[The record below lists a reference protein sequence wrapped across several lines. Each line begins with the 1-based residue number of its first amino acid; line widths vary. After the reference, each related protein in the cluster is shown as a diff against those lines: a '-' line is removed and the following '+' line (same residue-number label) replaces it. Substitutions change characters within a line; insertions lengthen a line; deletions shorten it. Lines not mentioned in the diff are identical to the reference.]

1 MSILDVRYLLAAL
14 LASSVTAQT
23 PQPKMG
29 APLAGLT
36 ASQLQ
41 KFLTGRGDFQH
52 QFTVP
57 QGLGPIF
64 NQSACSSC
72 HNNPI
77 GGPGSIEVF
86 RFGFYDT
93 ETGFDPLAS
102 LGGSLLQAQAI
113 NVACQEVI
121 PPQANVTANRVTPST
136 MGIGLV
142 EAIADADIAYH
153 AANPPSAQ
161 VSGRAHMVTP
171 LETPAGPLRVGR
183 FGWKAQVATV
193 LTFSG
198 DASMNELGFTNRLA
212 PNENAPNGNQTLLLQ
227 WDNVPDPEDGPDA
240 QGQHFIDRI
249 TDFQRYLAAPPQTPR
264 SGMTGETLFNNV
276 GCAHCHIAA
285 FTTRNDP
292 TLEAAISNKP
302 IKPYSDFLLHD
313 MGTAADFIADGMADI
328 QELRTPLLW
337 GVRSRD
343 PLWHDGRVAGG
354 TLQSRILGPGG
365 VIALHN
371 AFGSEAQP
379 AAQAFLALPPADQL
393 KVVAFLDS
401 LGRAEFD
408 WDGNNVRGRPDLAAF
423 LVAQNGGPYTPD
435 SPEAVF
441 DFNQDGWVD
450 SVDFNVF
457 AQVYEED
464 CNNNSTNDLQDVLTG
479 WSADSNQNYVPDEC
493 EFCQTDL
500 GFAGAGT
507 LTLQMCGDQLSTNF
521 SRATFQLRG
530 GPPNGP
536 VLIGIGFASNPHLIT
551 PTEYLVPLEPLAA
564 LVTFF
569 SFDSF
574 GELRTVVLGTGNV
587 PLTSWVF
594 QAATFTGSAFD
605 LSNALTVSVGTF

>member
-1 MSILDVRYLLAAL
+1 
-14 LASSVTAQT
+14 
-23 PQPKMG
+23 
-29 APLAGLT
+29 
-36 ASQLQ
+36 
-41 KFLTGRGDFQH
+41 
-52 QFTVP
+52 
-57 QGLGPIF
+57 
-64 NQSACSSC
+64 
-72 HNNPI
+72 
-77 GGPGSIEVF
+77 
-86 RFGFYDT
+86 
-93 ETGFDPLAS
+93 
-102 LGGSLLQAQAI
+102 
-113 NVACQEVI
+113 
-121 PPQANVTANRVTPST
+121 
-136 MGIGLV
+136 
-142 EAIADADIAYH
+142 
-153 AANPPSAQ
+153 
-161 VSGRAHMVTP
+161 
-171 LETPAGPLRVGR
+171 
-183 FGWKAQVATV
+183 
-193 LTFSG
+193 
-198 DASMNELGFTNRLA
+198 
-212 PNENAPNGNQTLLLQ
+212 
-227 WDNVPDPEDGPDA
+227 VPDPEDGPDA

-264 SGMTGETLFNNV
+264 SGMAGEAIFNSV
-276 GCAHCHIAA
+276 GCVHCHIAS

-292 TLEAAISNKP
+292 TLEAAIRNKV

-313 MGTAADFIADGMADI
+313 MGIAADFIGQGQADI
-328 QELRTPLLW
+328 QELRTPSLW

-354 TLQSRILGPGG
+354 TLQTRMLGPGG
-365 VIALHN
+365 IIALHN

-408 WDGNNVRGRPDLAAF
+408 WDGNNVRNRADLAAF

-441 DFNQDGWVD
+441 DFNQDGWVNAID
-450 SVDFNVF
+450 LNAF

-464 CNNNSTNDLQDVLTG
+464 CNGNSTNDLQDVLSG

-493 EFCQTDL
+493 EFCQANL

-507 LTLQMCGDQLSTNF
+507 LTMQICGDQLSTNL
-521 SRATFQLRG
+521 SRATFQLHG

-536 VLIGIGFASNPHLIT
+536 VLIGIGFAANPHLVT

-569 SFDSF
+569 NFD
-574 GELRTVVLGTGNV
+574 GNGDLRTVVYGTGNI
-587 PLTSWVF
+587 PLYNWVF